1 MKLIA
6 GRAGDIED
14 CSNIASSGIDYG
26 EVYHEIE
33 QQYMTNDHTSGIWI
47 TLIEES
53 VGRLESYMDVPIAD
67 RISELADS
75 WWEEEMGG
83 YRR

>member
-14 CSNIASSGIDYG
+14 CSSIASSGIDYDV
-26 EVYHEIE
+26 VYHEIE
-33 QQYMTNDHTSGIWI
+33 QQYMTNDHASRIWI

-53 VGRLESYMDVPIAD
+53 IGRLESYMDVPIAD
-67 RISELADS
+67 RISGLAEAGEDIS
-75 WWEEEMGG
+75 KAFK
-83 YRR
+83 